1 MLKFRRVGAAKV
13 LLAVLIFVMAAFI
26 LLSFSK
32 EKFDARALL
41 FMALTMLL
49 IMVQHMLL
57 CFILPNG
64 DRLTGVLVGF
74 LMGIGLV
81 MQYRLNADT
90 ALRQL
95 IFSCFGLAAM
105 VIMLMLMKKPIV
117 LMYLRIPAAIISLGI
132 LGALMFVG
140 KESGGAVNWIS
151 IGGILFQ
158 PSEFVKIAMIIVLAG
173 AMSERTSLRELIV
186 PTLFAVAVCALLVLQ
201 RDLGAAMLM
210 AMVYM
215 LMFYAATCKLGTTLL
230 GAAACGVGA
239 VASYYLFDHVK
250 RRVAVWR
257 DPWATYSTS
266 GYQIAQGLMAIASGG
281 LLGIAFRVLL
291 GKGLGLGSP
300 KLIPAYR
307 TDYIFAVICEEFG
320 IVFGIGIMAVYL
332 IIVIR
337 GCMAALSVKNRFVSL
352 CAFGASALIAV
363 QAFIIIGGV
372 IKLIPLTGITMPFV
386 SYGGSS
392 LIAFMMLHGI
402 IQAASDIGAGEL
414 ERALEADEEEEE
426 SGEDDT

>member
-230 GAAACGVGA
+230 GA

-281 LLGIAFRVLL
+281 LLGM
-291 GKGLGLGSP
+291 GLGLGSP

-320 IVFGIGIMAVYL
+320 IVFGIGIIAIYL

-337 GCMAALSVKNRFVSL
+337 GCMAALNVKNRFVSL

-402 IQAASDIGAGEL
+402 IQAASDMGAGEL
-414 ERALEADEEEEE
+414 ERALEADEDEEE

>member
-32 EKFDARALL
+32 EKFDARTLL

-281 LLGIAFRVLL
+281 LLGM
-291 GKGLGLGSP
+291 GLGLGSP

-320 IVFGIGIMAVYL
+320 IVFGIGIIAIYL

-337 GCMAALSVKNRFVSL
+337 GCMAALSVKNRFVGL

-402 IQAASDIGAGEL
+402 IQAASDMGAGEL
-414 ERALEADEEEEE
+414 ERALEADEDEEE

>member
-1 MLKFRRVGAAKV
+1 MLKFRRVGAAKG

-230 GAAACGVGA
+230 GAAACGLPLNEPGSTAIHYGCFYCVPACFLLHFRHGEHIICNVFNKRLSNRAGA
-239 VASYYLFDHVK
+239 YGNSI
-250 RRVAVWR
+250 RR
-257 DPWATYSTS
+257 
-266 GYQIAQGLMAIASGG
+266 
-281 LLGIAFRVLL
+281 
-291 GKGLGLGSP
+291 
-300 KLIPAYR
+300 
-307 TDYIFAVICEEFG
+307 
-320 IVFGIGIMAVYL
+320 
-332 IIVIR
+332 
-337 GCMAALSVKNRFVSL
+337 AARN
-352 CAFGASALIAV
+352 
-363 QAFIIIGGV
+363 
-372 IKLIPLTGITMPFV
+372 
-386 SYGGSS
+386 
-392 LIAFMMLHGI
+392 
-402 IQAASDIGAGEL
+402 GAGAWVAKAYTGVQDGL
-414 ERALEADEEEEE
+414 YICRDMRRIWHCFRHRHNGSTL
-426 SGEDDT
+426 

>member
-41 FMALTMLL
+41 FMVLTMLL

-186 PTLFAVAVCALLVLQ
+186 PMLFAVAVCALLVLQ

-281 LLGIAFRVLL
+281 LLGM
-291 GKGLGLGSP
+291 GLGLGSP

-320 IVFGIGIMAVYL
+320 IGIIATYL

-337 GCMAALSVKNRFVSL
+337 GCMAALNVKNRFVSL

-414 ERALEADEEEEE
+414 ERALEADEDEGE

>member
-173 AMSERTSLRELIV
+173 GDERADKLAGADS
-186 PTLFAVAVCALLVLQ
+186 AYAVC
-201 RDLGAAMLM
+201 RGRMR
-210 AMVYM
+210 
-215 LMFYAATCKLGTTLL
+215 
-230 GAAACGVGA
+230 AAC
-239 VASYYLFDHVK
+239 
-250 RRVAVWR
+250 
-257 DPWATYSTS
+257 
-266 GYQIAQGLMAIASGG
+266 
-281 LLGIAFRVLL
+281 
-291 GKGLGLGSP
+291 
-300 KLIPAYR
+300 
-307 TDYIFAVICEEFG
+307 
-320 IVFGIGIMAVYL
+320 
-332 IIVIR
+332 
-337 GCMAALSVKNRFVSL
+337 
-352 CAFGASALIAV
+352 ASAGPWRGHAY
-363 QAFIIIGGV
+363 GN
-372 IKLIPLTGITMPFV
+372 GIYAHV
-386 SYGGSS
+386 
-392 LIAFMMLHGI
+392 LCRHV
-402 IQAASDIGAGEL
+402 
-414 ERALEADEEEEE
+414 
-426 SGEDDT
+426 

>member
-210 AMVYM
+210 AMVY
-215 LMFYAATCKLGTTLL
+215 FYAATCKLGTTLL

-281 LLGIAFRVLL
+281 LLGM
-291 GKGLGLGSP
+291 GLGLGSP

-320 IVFGIGIMAVYL
+320 IVFGIGIIAIYL

-337 GCMAALSVKNRFVSL
+337 GCMAALNVKNRFVSL

-414 ERALEADEEEEE
+414 ERALEADEDEGE

>member
-81 MQYRLNADT
+81 MQYRLDADT

-95 IFSCFGLAAM
+95 IFSCIGLAAM

-239 VASYYLFDHVK
+239 VASYYLFDHV
-250 RRVAVWR
+250 
-257 DPWATYSTS
+257 
-266 GYQIAQGLMAIASGG
+266 
-281 LLGIAFRVLL
+281 
-291 GKGLGLGSP
+291 
-300 KLIPAYR
+300 
-307 TDYIFAVICEEFG
+307 
-320 IVFGIGIMAVYL
+320 
-332 IIVIR
+332 
-337 GCMAALSVKNRFVSL
+337 
-352 CAFGASALIAV
+352 
-363 QAFIIIGGV
+363 
-372 IKLIPLTGITMPFV
+372 
-386 SYGGSS
+386 
-392 LIAFMMLHGI
+392 
-402 IQAASDIGAGEL
+402 
-414 ERALEADEEEEE
+414 
-426 SGEDDT
+426 

>member
-81 MQYRLNADT
+81 MQYRLDADT

-95 IFSCFGLAAM
+95 IFSCFGLAVM

-201 RDLGAAMLM
+201 RDLGAA
-210 AMVYM
+210 
-215 LMFYAATCKLGTTLL
+215 
-230 GAAACGVGA
+230 ACGVGA

-281 LLGIAFRVLL
+281 LLGM
-291 GKGLGLGSP
+291 GLGLGSP

-320 IVFGIGIMAVYL
+320 IVFGIGIMAIYL

-414 ERALEADEEEEE
+414 ERALEADEDEEE

>member
-1 MLKFRRVGAAKV
+1 
-13 LLAVLIFVMAAFI
+13 
-26 LLSFSK
+26 
-32 EKFDARALL
+32 
-41 FMALTMLL
+41 
-49 IMVQHMLL
+49 
-57 CFILPNG
+57 
-64 DRLTGVLVGF
+64 
-74 LMGIGLV
+74 
-81 MQYRLNADT
+81 
-90 ALRQL
+90 
-95 IFSCFGLAAM
+95 
-105 VIMLMLMKKPIV
+105 
-117 LMYLRIPAAIISLGI
+117 
-132 LGALMFVG
+132 
-140 KESGGAVNWIS
+140 
-151 IGGILFQ
+151 
-158 PSEFVKIAMIIVLAG
+158 
-173 AMSERTSLRELIV
+173 MSERTSLRELIA
-186 PTLFAVAVCALLVLQ
+186 PTLFTVAVCALLVLQ

-215 LMFYAATCKLGTTLL
+215 LMFYAATCKLGATLL
-230 GAAACGVGA
+230 GAAACGAGA

-281 LLGIAFRVLL
+281 LFGM
-291 GKGLGLGSP
+291 GLGLGSP

-414 ERALEADEEEEE
+414 ERALEADDGEEE
-426 SGEDDT
+426 SGEDDA

>member
-173 AMSERTSLRELIV
+173 AMSERTSLRELIA

-215 LMFYAATCKLGTTLL
+215 LMFYAATCKLAQRSLARLRAESARLQAIIYLTMLS
-230 GAAACGVGA
+230 GA
-239 VASYYLFDHVK
+239 L
-250 RRVAVWR
+250 
-257 DPWATYSTS
+257 P
-266 GYQIAQGLMAIASGG
+266 
-281 LLGIAFRVLL
+281 
-291 GKGLGLGSP
+291 
-300 KLIPAYR
+300 
-307 TDYIFAVICEEFG
+307 
-320 IVFGIGIMAVYL
+320 
-332 IIVIR
+332 
-337 GCMAALSVKNRFVSL
+337 
-352 CAFGASALIAV
+352 FGAILGQRI
-363 QAFIIIGGV
+363 Q
-372 IKLIPLTGITMPFV
+372 
-386 SYGGSS
+386 
-392 LIAFMMLHGI
+392 
-402 IQAASDIGAGEL
+402 QAAIKSRRGL
-414 ERALEADEEEEE
+414 WQ
-426 SGEDDT
+426 

>member
-1 MLKFRRVGAAKV
+1 MLKFRRVGASRV
-13 LLAVLIFVMAAFI
+13 LFAVLAFVTAAFI
-26 LLSFSK
+26 LLAFSK
-32 EKFDARALL
+32 ETFDAKALL
-41 FMALTMLL
+41 FMSLTWLL

-81 MQYRLNADT
+81 MQYRLDADT
-90 ALRQL
+90 ALKQL
-95 IFSCFGLAAM
+95 IFSCVGLAAM
-105 VIMLMLMKKPIV
+105 CGVIMLMKKPIV
-117 LMYLRIPAAIISLGI
+117 LIYLRIPAALLSLGI
-132 LGALMFVG
+132 LAALLFVG

-173 AMSERTSLRELIV
+173 AMSERTRLKELIW
-186 PTLFAVAVCALLVLQ
+186 PTAFAVAVCVLLVLQ

-215 LMFYAATCKLGTTLL
+215 TMFYAATCRLGTTLL
-230 GAAACGVGA
+230 GAAACCGGA
-239 VASYYLFDHVK
+239 VLSYNLFDHVK
-250 RRVAVWR
+250 RRVAVWL

-281 LLGIAFRVLL
+281 LFGM
-291 GKGLGLGSP
+291 GLGLGSP

-320 IVFGIGIMAVYL
+320 IIFGIGVIAVYL
-332 IIVIR
+332 IIVVR
-337 GCMAALSVKNRFVSL
+337 GCMAALSVKSRFVSL
-352 CAFGASALIAV
+352 CAFGASALLAV
-363 QAFIIIGGV
+363 QTFIIIGGV

-392 LIAFMMLHGI
+392 LVAFMMLHGI
-402 IQAASDIGAGEL
+402 IQSASDMGASEL
-414 ERALEADEEEEE
+414 ELALESDVDEDEESEGEEA
-426 SGEDDT
+426 

>member
-1 MLKFRRVGAAKV
+1 MLGGYGYRVRR
-13 LLAVLIFVMAAFI
+13 
-26 LLSFSK
+26 
-32 EKFDARALL
+32 
-41 FMALTMLL
+41 
-49 IMVQHMLL
+49 
-57 CFILPNG
+57 
-64 DRLTGVLVGF
+64 
-74 LMGIGLV
+74 
-81 MQYRLNADT
+81 
-90 ALRQL
+90 
-95 IFSCFGLAAM
+95 
-105 VIMLMLMKKPIV
+105 
-117 LMYLRIPAAIISLGI
+117 
-132 LGALMFVG
+132 

-173 AMSERTSLRELIV
+173 AMSERTSLRELIA

-230 GAAACGVGA
+230 GAAAC
-239 VASYYLFDHVK
+239 YYLFDHVK

-281 LLGIAFRVLL
+281 LFGM
-291 GKGLGLGSP
+291 GLGLGSP

-337 GCMAALSVKNRFVSL
+337 GCMAALNVKNRFVSL

-414 ERALEADEEEEE
+414 ERALEADEDEEE
-426 SGEDDT
+426 SGEDNA

>member
-281 LLGIAFRVLL
+281 LLGM
-291 GKGLGLGSP
+291 GLGLGSP

-320 IVFGIGIMAVYL
+320 IGIIAIYL

-337 GCMAALSVKNRFVSL
+337 GCMAALNVKNRFVSL

-414 ERALEADEEEEE
+414 ERALEADEDEEE

>member
-95 IFSCFGLAAM
+95 IFSCIGLAAM

-158 PSEFVKIAMIIVLAG
+158 PSEFVKISFVFFI
-173 AMSERTSLRELIV
+173 
-186 PTLFAVAVCALLVLQ
+186 
-201 RDLGAAMLM
+201 AAMLTK
-210 AMVYM
+210 APNFKTM
-215 LMFYAATCKLGTTLL
+215 LLTSIF
-230 GAAACGVGA
+230 AACHVIILIGEKDLGGA
-239 VASYYLFDHVK
+239 L
-250 RRVAVWR
+250 
-257 DPWATYSTS
+257 
-266 GYQIAQGLMAIASGG
+266 
-281 LLGIAFRVLL
+281 
-291 GKGLGLGSP
+291 
-300 KLIPAYR
+300 
-307 TDYIFAVICEEFG
+307 
-320 IVFGIGIMAVYL
+320 
-332 IIVIR
+332 
-337 GCMAALSVKNRFVSL
+337 
-352 CAFGASALIAV
+352 
-363 QAFIIIGGV
+363 
-372 IKLIPLTGITMPFV
+372 
-386 SYGGSS
+386 
-392 LIAFMMLHGI
+392 
-402 IQAASDIGAGEL
+402 
-414 ERALEADEEEEE
+414 
-426 SGEDDT
+426 

>member
-1 MLKFRRVGAAKV
+1 MLKFRRVGAAKA

-81 MQYRLNADT
+81 MQYRLDADT

-281 LLGIAFRVLL
+281 LLGM
-291 GKGLGLGSP
+291 GLGLGSP

-307 TDYIFAVICEEFG
+307 TDYIP
-320 IVFGIGIMAVYL
+320 YNSDT
-332 IIVIR
+332 R
-337 GCMAALSVKNRFVSL
+337 
-352 CAFGASALIAV
+352 
-363 QAFIIIGGV
+363 
-372 IKLIPLTGITMPFV
+372 
-386 SYGGSS
+386 
-392 LIAFMMLHGI
+392 LHGCAKR
-402 IQAASDIGAGEL
+402 QKQVRQPLRVRCKRTDSRAGIYNNRRGDKANPAYGHNNAVCKLRREFAYSVHDAPRNNTGRVGHGRG
-414 ERALEADEEEEE
+414 RA
-426 SGEDDT
+426 

>member
-1 MLKFRRVGAAKV
+1 MLKLKRAGASKV
-13 LLAVLIFVMAAFI
+13 LLAVLIFIFAAFV
-26 LLSFSK
+26 LLAFSK
-32 EKFDARALL
+32 DSFDAKALL
-41 FMALTMLL
+41 FMLLTMLL
-49 IMVQHMLL
+49 VIVQHMLL
-57 CFILPNG
+57 CSVLPNG
-64 DRLTGVLVGF
+64 DRLTDALVGF
-74 LMGIGLV
+74 LMSVGLV
-81 MQYRLNADT
+81 MQYRLDTDT

-95 IFSCFGLAAM
+95 IFACIGLAAM
-105 VIMLMLMKKPIV
+105 AAMLFIMKKPI
-117 LMYLRIPAAIISLGI
+117 LLLYLRIPAALVSLGI
-132 LGALMFVG
+132 LGALLFVG

-173 AMSERTSLRELIV
+173 AMNERTEIKQLLL
-186 PTLFAVAVCALLVLQ
+186 PTAFAVTVCVLLMLQ

-215 LMFYAATCKLGTTLL
+215 LMFYAATCKLGATLA
-230 GAAACGVGA
+230 GVAACGVGA
-239 VASYYLFDHVK
+239 VVSYNLFDHVQ
-250 RRVAVWR
+250 RRVAVWL

-281 LLGIAFRVLL
+281 LFGM
-291 GKGLGLGSP
+291 GLGQGSP

-320 IVFGIGIMAVYL
+320 IIFGIGVIMVYL

-337 GCMAALSVKNRFVSL
+337 GCMAALGVKNRFVAL

-363 QAFIIIGGV
+363 QTFIIIGGV

-392 LIAFMMLHGI
+392 LIACMMLHGI
-402 IQAASDIGAGEL
+402 IQSAADIGAGEL
-414 ERALEADEEEEE
+414 ESQIEIDEYDIAEAE
-426 SGEDDT
+426 